1 MAVKGKSTVITD
13 LEERIKELEAKKKE
27 KKEED
32 EDVCPE
38 CGGDLNFVEDGVA
51 ICPKCNIY
59 YEVE

>member
-1 MAVKGKSTVITD
+1 MVVKGKSTVITD
-13 LEERIKELEAKKKE
+13 LEERIKELESKKKE

-32 EDVCPE
+32 EDLCPE
-38 CGGDLNFVEDGVA
+38 CGGDLNYVEEGVA

>member
-13 LEERIKELEAKKKE
+13 LEQRIKELEEKKKE
-27 KKEED
+27 KKED

-38 CGGDLNFVEDGVA
+38 CGGDLNYVEEGVA

>member
-13 LEERIKELEAKKKE
+13 LEERIKELESQKKE
-27 KKEED
+27 KKED

-38 CGGDLNFVEDGVA
+38 CGGDLNYVEEGVA
-51 ICPKCNIY
+51 ICPKCSIY